1 MKKIVIA
8 LPLLLVGALLL
19 STLWGTPTKA
29 IKAPDDDTLQ
39 AGSDSSLAMALS
51 IKDMAEQSD
60 VIAIGNCVSTQSVW
74 VDRTLVTQAT
84 ISVAETLKGAESSSL
99 TVVLPGGIDANRQV
113 PIAMTY
119 PGAPQIQPGENV
131 FLFLTADSDL
141 GGYTV
146 AGFSQGKFSIVTD
159 EDGVQVVTRDLTK
172 TTLKSNNGLHRGSG
186 DATPLSNLKAEV
198 KRHLGQQ

>member
-1 MKKIVIA
+1 MKKLVIA

-29 IKAPDDDTLQ
+29 IKAPADGTLQ
-39 AGSDSSLAMALS
+39 ASSDSSLAAALS
-51 IKDMAEQSD
+51 IKDMTEQSD
-60 VIAIGNCVSTQSVW
+60 VIAIGNCVDTRSVW

-84 ISVAETLKGAESSSL
+84 ISVAETLKGGESS
-99 TVVLPGGIDANRQV
+99 TIMVVLPGGIDANRKV

-141 GGYTV
+141 GGYAVT
-146 AGFSQGKFSIVTD
+146 GFSQGKFSIVTGD
-159 EDGVQVVTRDLTK
+159 DGQQVVTRDLTK
-172 TTLKSNNGLHRGSG
+172 TTLKSNNGLHRGSAN
-186 DATPLSNLKAEV
+186 ATPLGSFKAEV
-198 KRHLGQQ
+198 KKHLHQQ